1 MAQIE
6 NTNIKHGII
15 LLSIN
20 EISFSVMTNI
30 IYVEEQQ
37 RQTVIQVD
45 QINCIIDVIIF
56 SYFSIK

>member
-6 NTNIKHGII
+6 NTNIKHGIV

-30 IYVEEQQ
+30 IYVEEEQ
-37 RQTVIQVD
+37 RQTAIQVD
-45 QINCIIDVIIF
+45 
-56 SYFSIK
+56 